1 MPSIATTAD
10 VLVTALG
17 SVTRRLRQT
26 RVTEELGQA
35 ESIAV
40 ASLRRN
46 GATSSAELARIENI
60 RPQSMH
66 ATVVSLER
74 RGLVA
79 RTPDPADGRRML
91 VELTAAGQAE
101 ARSKRSA
108 RRAQVAEVLARDFT
122 EAERATLLAAA
133 PLLER
138 LAKGM

>member
-1 MPSIATTAD
+1 MSAPHPAAD
-10 VLVTALG
+10 ALVTALG
-17 SVTRRLRQT
+17 AVTRRLRQT
-26 RVTEELGQA
+26 REAEDLGQP
-35 ESIAV
+35 ESIAL

-74 RGLVA
+74 QGLVS
-79 RTPDPADGRRML
+79 RSPDPADGRRML
-91 VELTAAGQAE
+91 VELTAAGHAE

-108 RRAQVAEVLARDFT
+108 RRARVAEVLARDFT
-122 EAERATLLAAA
+122 AEERATLLAAA